1 MRGDSSSTSAPQQ
14 PKHKA
19 LTIVTSE
26 QADLTAVA
34 PQYDAEEA
42 KRRRIELEVRNKE
55 ASRQLSV
62 ILIKRG
68 ISCHIITECGISV
81 LSTLKLGIV
90 DKVLWLYWRS
100 TPEVLGVELS
110 RLEEVREGF
119 LYDASGMRGA
129 SEDCCMGLVLDGID
143 IQIQLADPETCC
155 AVFLCLSTLQ
165 RETSA
170 MVKKQG
176 APLDEMLGTAAYR
189 IALEKERLYR
199 DSLHLREMEA
209 SMIAEKFLH
218 RKRLHVLREAMHEWC
233 SLVKGMNDDSMN
245 KDKTRWRLHAEAN
258 QELDLQA
265 WYHST
270 FFDEIYRMNGPF
282 WYRDAILPAYKKSNQ
297 VDAVISAAD
306 EAALENV
313 MCSPDTTYG
322 DVASQMYIAQD
333 ILSPEEF
340 VLFRRLTLEGV
351 SAKKHALD
359 EKPVVRMFR
368 VSFVEGRIFLTW
380 KEGSSN
386 QGVDLSSVAD
396 VFHGINSECFRK
408 QGEPAL
414 ERNYL
419 SIVTDSQTLDLCLD
433 SQAEREV
440 WETLMCTLVEKEQGI
455 LRQGR
460 PQLDRSVFATS
471 NDAQSLQ

>member
-1 MRGDSSSTSAPQQ
+1 
-14 PKHKA
+14 
-19 LTIVTSE
+19 
-26 QADLTAVA
+26 VA

-68 ISCHIITECGISV
+68 ISCHLITECGISI
-81 LSTLKLGIV
+81 LSTLKLGII
-90 DKVLWLYWRS
+90 DKALWLYWRS
-100 TPEVLGVELS
+100 VPEVLGAQLS
-110 RLEEVREGF
+110 RLEDVREGF
-119 LYDASGMRGA
+119 MYDATMMRGA
-129 SEDCCMGLVLDGID
+129 PADCCMGLVLDGLD
-143 IQIQLADPETCC
+143 IQLQFADPETCG
-155 AVFLCLSTLQ
+155 ALVLCLSTLQ

-170 MVKKQG
+170 MVKKKG
-176 APLDEMLGTAAYR
+176 PALEEMVSTAAYR
-189 IALEKERLYR
+189 ITLEKERIFR
-199 DSLHLREMEA
+199 DSAQLREMEA
-209 SMIAEKFLH
+209 KLITEKFLY
-218 RKRLHVLREAMHEWC
+218 RKRLHVLREAMREWC
-233 SLVKGMNDDSMN
+233 GVVKGVNADSMDR
-245 KDKTRWRLHAEAN
+245 DKTRWRLHAEAN

-265 WYHST
+265 WYHSV

-340 VLFRRLTLEGV
+340 ALFRRLTLEGV

-359 EKPVVRMFR
+359 QKPVVRMFR

-386 QGVDLSSVAD
+386 QGVDLSSVVD
-396 VFHGINSECFRK
+396 VFHGINSECFRR
-408 QGEPAL
+408 QGEPGL

-419 SIVTDSQTLDLCLD
+419 SVVTDTQTLDLCLD
-433 SQAEREV
+433 SQTEREV

-460 PQLDRSVFATS
+460 PQLNRNVFASSS
-471 NDAQSLQ
+471 NAQLL